1 MLMRLNLLNFYSCI
15 WFYCPTAGLLFAAVE
30 WQQGESGA
38 EKMILHEDLHVV
50 VENQTALNEY
60 RYAHR

>member
-1 MLMRLNLLNFYSCI
+1 M
-15 WFYCPTAGLLFAAVE
+15 AGLLFVAVG

-50 VENQTALNEY
+50 VENQTAMYEY
-60 RYAHR
+60 TRR